1 MSERWREDAPWEGVG
16 ERAACATCDS
26 FVVSPLLL
34 LLSVRKGMTMTKV
47 VVIVA
52 EPILNERNGAEY
64 ENACSLLSMI
74 IWQSFSNP
82 CIKCAF
88 DKREFI

>member
-1 MSERWREDAPWEGVG
+1 MLKKWPKNPEKRSSLSLSLSLLQETPMSERWREDAPWEGVG

-52 EPILNERNGAEY
+52 EPILNEKWCG
-64 ENACSLLSMI
+64 I
-74 IWQSFSNP
+74 
-82 CIKCAF
+82 
-88 DKREFI
+88 